1 MIPGKMVKGMGGAM
15 DLVAGVKRVVVIM
28 EHNAKDGTPK
38 LLNACD
44 LPLTGKAV
52 VDLVITELGVF
63 EIGPQG
69 LTLTEVA
76 DGVTVEEIRAKTEAP
91 FATRPGLA

>member
-1 MIPGKMVKGMGGAM
+1 
-15 DLVAGVKRVVVIM
+15 
-28 EHNAKDGTPK
+28 
-38 LLNACD
+38 
-44 LPLTGKAV
+44 V

-76 DGVTVEEIRAKTEAP
+76 DGVTVQEIGR
-91 FATRPGLA
+91 RPRPRSPPGRLI